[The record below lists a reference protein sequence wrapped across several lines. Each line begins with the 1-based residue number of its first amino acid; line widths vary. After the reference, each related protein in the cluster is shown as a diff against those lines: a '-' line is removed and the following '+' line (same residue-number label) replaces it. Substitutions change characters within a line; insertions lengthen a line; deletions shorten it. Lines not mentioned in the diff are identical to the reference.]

1 MDVSL
6 FGLIMI
12 WSKLS
17 PWSDSLEHDAN
28 TKTSA
33 VRMNII
39 PFQNLIMAANIEK
52 KPIFVKCAY
61 YGNKYETYWKNV
73 DNRWRRSI
81 IAFMRA

>member
-1 MDVSL
+1 M
-6 FGLIMI
+6 
-12 WSKLS
+12 
-17 PWSDSLEHDAN
+17 EHDAN

-61 YGNKYETYWKNV
+61 YGNSSYV
-73 DNRWRRSI
+73 
-81 IAFMRA
+81 